1 MNTVMVDRE
10 TRALSVG
17 AASAGTCSV
26 AQAEG
31 SPITQIREVALS
43 SSRIPPR
50 LHLII
55 DCYSPCLYRVTATK
69 LICSP
74 RQHLFTGLLVCR
86 IGSRADIPIGLR
98 DDQRLHVVGF
108 TNTDGLPGQ

>member
-1 MNTVMVDRE
+1 MAVRRCAIIRRGSVNTVMVERE

-43 SSRIPPR
+43 S
-50 LHLII
+50 
-55 DCYSPCLYRVTATK
+55 
-69 LICSP
+69 
-74 RQHLFTGLLVCR
+74 F
-86 IGSRADIPIGLR
+86 
-98 DDQRLHVVGF
+98 
-108 TNTDGLPGQ
+108 

>member
-1 MNTVMVDRE
+1 MVERE

-74 RQHLFTGLLVCR
+74 RQHLFRRIAGLQDRKLSGHSNR
-86 IGSRADIPIGLR
+86 FEG
-98 DDQRLHVVGF
+98 
-108 TNTDGLPGQ
+108 